1 MKNMAAKSKNHS
13 QENLKLCD
21 MPRYKADSSTFT
33 MVIFGG
39 AGDLSQRK
47 LIPNLYQLFT
57 NKDSIKN
64 FSIVGLGLPE
74 MSELQYRKLCRQA
87 IKQFDPDNYH
97 HDKCQSFLNHLY
109 YLSGDLSEN
118 EVYRQIEPKI
128 KSVNTSKKEEKTN
141 VIFYLAILPQAVVP
155 VVQRLDHFNLC
166 QGIFQSKVIVEKPF
180 GRDKKSAKQLN
191 KQLLKY
197 YQEKQIYRID
207 HYLGKDTGKK

>member
-1 MKNMAAKSKNHS
+1 
-13 QENLKLCD
+13 
-21 MPRYKADSSTFT
+21 
-33 MVIFGG
+33 
-39 AGDLSQRK
+39 
-47 LIPNLYQLFT
+47 
-57 NKDSIKN
+57 
-64 FSIVGLGLPE
+64 

-128 KSVNTSKKEEKTN
+128 KSVNPSKKEEKTN
-141 VIFYLAILPQAVVP
+141 VIFYLAIPPQAVVP

-180 GRDKKSAKQLN
+180 GRDKKSAMQLN

-197 YQEKQIYRID
+197 YQEKQIYQID